1 MKKKTDRDVG
11 AAETSAVPDVSTPA
25 APPPEGP
32 ALEPMGVDAIRSR
45 ILSVRGVQ
53 VMLDRDLAE
62 LYGVPTKRLNEQVK
76 RNVRR
81 FPESF
86 MFQLT
91 KEELEDWRSQIA
103 TSNNGDGILRP
114 QLVTLNL
121 EDWRSQIATSNLERY
136 AKMGVRNRPYA
147 FTEHGIIMLASVL
160 KSDMAIDVS
169 IRITNEFVA
178 MRRALSSIAPLMAR
192 IVEAERLQL
201 EEKTSRIADQAR
213 NEERFKLILDA
224 MQDKSF
230 PPQKVFY
237 DGQIYDAFEQMK
249 KFVRLART
257 ELIVID
263 PYFADSVLPLVAQK
277 RRGVQVL
284 VVKNSLNKLLHA
296 VDVARFN
303 AQYGN
308 SLTVRTS
315 DKFHDRF
322 LIIDK
327 AVLIHVG
334 ASLNHLGKK
343 CFAFSSM
350 DKSNIPDIVAK
361 I

>member
-1 MKKKTDRDVG
+1 MNDLTVI
-11 AAETSAVPDVSTPA
+11 EPA
-25 APPPEGP
+25 NA
-32 ALEPMGVDAIRSR
+32 DAIRAR
-45 ILSVRGVQ
+45 ILTIRGVQ

-76 RNVRR
+76 RNARR
-81 FPESF
+81 FPASF

-103 TSNNGDGILRP
+103 TSNDNSATKGAK
-114 QLVTLNL
+114 LVTLNH
-121 EDWRSQIATSNLERY
+121 EDWRSQIATSNLAQY

-160 KSDMAIDVS
+160 KSDIAIDVS
-169 IRITNEFVA
+169 IRITNAFVA
-178 MRRALSSIAPLMAR
+178 MRKALSSIAPLMAR

-201 EEKTSRIADQAR
+201 EEKTARLADQAR

-224 MQDKSF
+224 MQDKKF

-249 KFVRLART
+249 KFVRMARS
-257 ELIVID
+257 ELVIID
-263 PYFADSVLPLVAQK
+263 PYFADCVLPLIAQK
-277 RRGVQVL
+277 RQGVSVL
-284 VVKNSLNKLLHA
+284 VVKNSRNRLLHN

-308 SLTVRTS
+308 SLTVKVS

-322 LIIDK
+322 LVIDK
-327 AVLIHVG
+327 TTLIHVG

-343 CFAFSSM
+343 CFAFSSL
-350 DKSNIPDIVAK
+350 DKSNIPFIMAR